1 MLDTVAVQIVDTIT
15 FGGVG
20 LDVYSS
26 VDVPLFRVT
35 DIAALIGYSE
45 GNGWNLLELC
55 EEDEK
60 LNLPLLVAGQKRK
73 VTFVTEL
80 GLYNILAQSRKPMAR
95 KWRRIVHQDLIRMRK
110 EQGRTIVEQF
120 DEWNHELDALYI
132 DEITGIMM
140 QSVTVEGGDVDQIP
154 YIEEE

>member
-35 DIAALIGYSE
+35 DIAALIGYSD

-73 VTFVTEL
+73 VSFVTEL

>member
-35 DIAALIGYSE
+35 DIAALIGYSD

-73 VTFVTEL
+73 VSFVTEL

-140 QSVTVEGGDVDQIP
+140 QSVTVEGGDVNQIP

>member
-1 MLDTVAVQIVDTIT
+1 MLDTITVQIVDTIT

-35 DIAALIGYSE
+35 DIAALIGYSD

-73 VTFVTEL
+73 VSFVTEL

-110 EQGRTIVEQF
+110 EQGRTVVEQF
-120 DEWNHELDALYI
+120 DEWNHELDAIYI

-140 QSVTVEGGDVDQIP
+140 QSVTVEGGDVEQIP

>member
-1 MLDTVAVQIVDTIT
+1 MLDTVTVQIVDTIT

-35 DIAALIGYSE
+35 DIASLIGYSE

-60 LNLPLLVAGQKRK
+60 LNLPLVVAGQKRK